1 MDGCLSITPLKIP
14 RPSYLSFVDL
24 AIIEEKEKEEAIL
37 ADAKIKYGDIALE
50 FVIIYKTKP
59 TLGVAIE
66 GGINT
71 RQPEP
76 TVISIQRGGS
86 AFESGRL
93 KCGHT
98 ILEVNGQSLRGMEH
112 RDAVKTIAEAFRD
125 PSTNRLYL
133 LVTVIQQEYP

>member
-1 MDGCLSITPLKIP
+1 MYIWILIILLIIKVKNKKI
-14 RPSYLSFVDL
+14 RN
-24 AIIEEKEKEEAIL
+24 IKELVFDSQEEAIL

-76 TVISIQRGGS
+76 TVISIQVVDLSSSS
-86 AFESGRL
+86 AFS
-93 KCGHT
+93 
-98 ILEVNGQSLRGMEH
+98 
-112 RDAVKTIAEAFRD
+112 KTIIVHHLFYGSYGILGLCAWKNVPYQIFIWF
-125 PSTNRLYL
+125 PTCKKIVFYTGHINH
-133 LVTVIQQEYP
+133 

>member
-1 MDGCLSITPLKIP
+1 MLVCLHMYISIL
-14 RPSYLSFVDL
+14 
-24 AIIEEKEKEEAIL
+24 IILLIIKVKNKKFRNIKELVFDSQEEAIL

-76 TVISIQRGGS
+76 TVISIQVVNLSSSS
-86 AFESGRL
+86 AF
-93 KCGHT
+93 
-98 ILEVNGQSLRGMEH
+98 
-112 RDAVKTIAEAFRD
+112 
-125 PSTNRLYL
+125 
-133 LVTVIQQEYP
+133 

>member
-1 MDGCLSITPLKIP
+1 MLVCLHMYISIL
-14 RPSYLSFVDL
+14 
-24 AIIEEKEKEEAIL
+24 IILLIIKVKNKKSRNIKELVFDSQEEAIL

-76 TVISIQRGGS
+76 TVISIQVVDLSSSS
-86 AFESGRL
+86 AF
-93 KCGHT
+93 
-98 ILEVNGQSLRGMEH
+98 
-112 RDAVKTIAEAFRD
+112 
-125 PSTNRLYL
+125 
-133 LVTVIQQEYP
+133 

>member
-1 MDGCLSITPLKIP
+1 MLVCLHMYISIL
-14 RPSYLSFVDL
+14 
-24 AIIEEKEKEEAIL
+24 IILLIIKVKNKKFRNIKELVFDSQEEAIL

-76 TVISIQRGGS
+76 TVISIHVVNLSSSS
-86 AFESGRL
+86 AF
-93 KCGHT
+93 
-98 ILEVNGQSLRGMEH
+98 
-112 RDAVKTIAEAFRD
+112 
-125 PSTNRLYL
+125 
-133 LVTVIQQEYP
+133 

>member
-1 MDGCLSITPLKIP
+1 MLVCLHMYISILIILLIIKVKNKKI
-14 RPSYLSFVDL
+14 RN
-24 AIIEEKEKEEAIL
+24 IKELVFDSQEEAIL

-76 TVISIQRGGS
+76 TVISIQVVDLSSSS
-86 AFESGRL
+86 AF
-93 KCGHT
+93 
-98 ILEVNGQSLRGMEH
+98 
-112 RDAVKTIAEAFRD
+112 
-125 PSTNRLYL
+125 
-133 LVTVIQQEYP
+133 

>member
-1 MDGCLSITPLKIP
+1 MLVCLHMYIWILIILLIIKVKNKKI
-14 RPSYLSFVDL
+14 SN
-24 AIIEEKEKEEAIL
+24 IKELVFDSQEEAIL

-76 TVISIQRGGS
+76 TVISIQVVDLSSSS
-86 AFESGRL
+86 AF
-93 KCGHT
+93 
-98 ILEVNGQSLRGMEH
+98 
-112 RDAVKTIAEAFRD
+112 
-125 PSTNRLYL
+125 
-133 LVTVIQQEYP
+133 

>member
-1 MDGCLSITPLKIP
+1 MLVCLHMYIWILIILLIIKVKNRKI
-14 RPSYLSFVDL
+14 RN
-24 AIIEEKEKEEAIL
+24 IKELVFDSQEEAIL

-76 TVISIQRGGS
+76 TVISIQVVDLSSSS
-86 AFESGRL
+86 AF
-93 KCGHT
+93 
-98 ILEVNGQSLRGMEH
+98 
-112 RDAVKTIAEAFRD
+112 
-125 PSTNRLYL
+125 
-133 LVTVIQQEYP
+133 

>member
-1 MDGCLSITPLKIP
+1 MLVCLHMYISIL
-14 RPSYLSFVDL
+14 
-24 AIIEEKEKEEAIL
+24 IILLIIKVKNKKFRNIKELVFDSQEEAIL

-76 TVISIQRGGS
+76 TVIIIQVVDLSSSS
-86 AFESGRL
+86 AF
-93 KCGHT
+93 
-98 ILEVNGQSLRGMEH
+98 
-112 RDAVKTIAEAFRD
+112 
-125 PSTNRLYL
+125 
-133 LVTVIQQEYP
+133 

>member
-1 MDGCLSITPLKIP
+1 MLVCLHMYIWILIILLIIKVKNRKI
-14 RPSYLSFVDL
+14 RN
-24 AIIEEKEKEEAIL
+24 IKELVFDSQEEAIL

-76 TVISIQRGGS
+76 TVISIHVVNLSSSS
-86 AFESGRL
+86 AF
-93 KCGHT
+93 
-98 ILEVNGQSLRGMEH
+98 
-112 RDAVKTIAEAFRD
+112 
-125 PSTNRLYL
+125 
-133 LVTVIQQEYP
+133 

>member
-1 MDGCLSITPLKIP
+1 MLVCLHMYIWILIILLIIKVKNKKI
-14 RPSYLSFVDL
+14 RN
-24 AIIEEKEKEEAIL
+24 IKELVFDSQEEAIL

-76 TVISIQRGGS
+76 TVISIQVVDLSSSS
-86 AFESGRL
+86 AF
-93 KCGHT
+93 
-98 ILEVNGQSLRGMEH
+98 
-112 RDAVKTIAEAFRD
+112 
-125 PSTNRLYL
+125 
-133 LVTVIQQEYP
+133 

>member
-1 MDGCLSITPLKIP
+1 MLVCLHMYITIL
-14 RPSYLSFVDL
+14 
-24 AIIEEKEKEEAIL
+24 IILLIIKVKNKKFRNIKELVFDSQEEAIL

-76 TVISIQRGGS
+76 TVISIQVVDLSSSS
-86 AFESGRL
+86 AF
-93 KCGHT
+93 
-98 ILEVNGQSLRGMEH
+98 
-112 RDAVKTIAEAFRD
+112 
-125 PSTNRLYL
+125 
-133 LVTVIQQEYP
+133 

>member
-1 MDGCLSITPLKIP
+1 MLVCLHMYIWILLILFILKVKNKKI
-14 RPSYLSFVDL
+14 SN
-24 AIIEEKEKEEAIL
+24 IKELVFDSQEEAIL

-76 TVISIQRGGS
+76 TVISIQVVDLSSSS
-86 AFESGRL
+86 AF
-93 KCGHT
+93 
-98 ILEVNGQSLRGMEH
+98 
-112 RDAVKTIAEAFRD
+112 
-125 PSTNRLYL
+125 
-133 LVTVIQQEYP
+133 

>member
-1 MDGCLSITPLKIP
+1 MLVCLHMYISIL
-14 RPSYLSFVDL
+14 
-24 AIIEEKEKEEAIL
+24 IILLIIKVKNKKFRNIKELVFDSQEEAIL

-76 TVISIQRGGS
+76 TVISIQVVDLSSSS
-86 AFESGRL
+86 AF
-93 KCGHT
+93 
-98 ILEVNGQSLRGMEH
+98 
-112 RDAVKTIAEAFRD
+112 
-125 PSTNRLYL
+125 
-133 LVTVIQQEYP
+133 

>member
-1 MDGCLSITPLKIP
+1 MLVCLHMYITILIILLIIKVKNKKI
-14 RPSYLSFVDL
+14 RN
-24 AIIEEKEKEEAIL
+24 IKELVFDSQEEAIL

-76 TVISIQRGGS
+76 TVISIQVVDLSSSS
-86 AFESGRL
+86 AF
-93 KCGHT
+93 
-98 ILEVNGQSLRGMEH
+98 
-112 RDAVKTIAEAFRD
+112 
-125 PSTNRLYL
+125 
-133 LVTVIQQEYP
+133 